1 MENRKATI
9 IATVVMAVIV
19 LAVIVTAII
28 FAAKGKQGEPTDT
41 LPEPVVAATESVT
54 QTETEPEETVT
65 IGSAETETEPVSDET
80 VSEETV
86 AHSGEIYLDIGKPNH
101 NGHDDNPG
109 IVGDVSIIPGV
120 KEETVE

>member
-9 IATVVMAVIV
+9 IATVVMAVLFLAIV
-19 LAVIVTAII
+19 VTAII
-28 FAAKGKQGEPTDT
+28 FAVKSGEKDPTET
-41 LPEPVVAATESVT
+41 LPEIEEVSTGSVT
-54 QTETEPEETVT
+54 QAETHPEDSGTST
-65 IGSAETETEPVSDET
+65 PAETESEPVTDET
-80 VSEETV
+80 VSVETV